1 MRFKEY
7 YLEEAVTTGKDP
19 RAKEKVEFFRA
30 QLTKATGLKL
40 VTKKRQSD
48 WLFIFKS
55 KGLNLGETS
64 LRLGSS
70 FGDSLFGQTSGVFLS
85 QGAGDVREKIQA
97 AYEKK
102 FGARG
107 QKGEKTFGQ
116 LKKEFEKRGGSKLIS
131 RNL

>member
-1 MRFKEY
+1 MGFKD
-7 YLEEAVTTGKDP
+7 YLEEAVKTDGKDP
-19 RAKEKVEFFRA
+19 REKLKVEFFRA
-30 QLTKATGLKL
+30 QMVKALGLKL

-48 WLFIFKS
+48 WLFIFKH

-85 QGAGDVREKIQA
+85 QGAADVREKIQS

-107 QKGEKTFGQ
+107 KEGEKTFNQ
-116 LKKEFEKRGGSKLIS
+116 LKKEFEKTRG
-131 RNL
+131 